1 MELHLFVAF
10 VAYLVPII
18 AIIAGPVLLIAG
30 LILRK
35 SKKKISKS
43 FLIAGGICLGLCF
56 VFLCQSIAA
65 SFLGGALS
73 M

>member
-1 MELHLFVAF
+1 MELHLFVALI
-10 VAYLVPII
+10 AYLVPII

-43 FLIAGGICLGLCF
+43 FLIAGGICLGLCL
-56 VFLCQSIAA
+56 VLLCQSIAA
-65 SFLGGALS
+65 TFLSRSLS